1 MAEDIRAIRE
11 RDWQILYE
19 RVKATLDRFG
29 QINAF
34 GDGDYWL
41 VDDDWGWFRQQ
52 VEFHTLKMLRP
63 EVIDELQ
70 NIIANYPD
78 WEITVRIDL
87 FDRLGK
93 WPGMGLFV
101 RSDEI
106 IDELRRDVL
115 PPEFSGMTFARS
127 KQPRQWES

>member
-1 MAEDIRAIRE
+1 MTENIREIRA

-29 QINAF
+29 EIHFCGAR
-34 GDGDYWL
+34 DYWL

-52 VEFHTLKMLRP
+52 VELNNLSKMLRP
-63 EVIDELQ
+63 EVIHALQ
-70 NIIANYPD
+70 DVIEGYPD
-78 WEITVRIDL
+78 WEITVRIDVPEK
-87 FDRLGK
+87 RGI

-115 PPEFSGMTFARS
+115 PPEFSKMTFVRN
-127 KQPRQWES
+127 K

>member
-1 MAEDIRAIRE
+1 MAEDFRASQA
-11 RDWQILYE
+11 RDWPELHD
-19 RVKATLDRFG
+19 RVKATLDQFG
-29 QINAF
+29 KIDPV

-41 VDDDWGWFRQQ
+41 VDDDWGLFRQQ

-63 EVIDELQ
+63 QVIQELQ
-70 NIIANYPD
+70 DILANFSD
-78 WEITVRIDL
+78 WEITVRMDL

-115 PPEFSGMTFARS
+115 PPEFSTMTFVR
-127 KQPRQWES
+127 KKI